1 MDLDET
7 RTLLALAEEGSVS
20 GAAERLGVSRA
31 TVRRRLAAL
40 EERVGVSLARS
51 TEAGVELTAAGEV
64 YARHAA
70 APVRELEAVAQLA
83 ERAGQHPAGIL
94 DVALPVGASRRLGP
108 LFVRR
113 LLTAWPELRL
123 RLRATPD
130 PVKHL
135 DYGADAALT
144 LTLPTAG
151 ELVVQAVGRITTGL
165 YGSADYV
172 ARMGKPRSLSDL
184 AHHTL
189 LHTILDADADV
200 HTLASQDQATWP
212 LRDGGGVSVS
222 PHILST
228 DNEFV
233 QGCVADGMGIAVLPD
248 YTAAGLVP
256 LLPRLVGNANTVWA
270 VTTHAGAHLPRV
282 RAGIE
287 VAAELFKG
295 GLM

>member
-31 TVRRRLAAL
+31 TVRRRLASL

-51 TEAGVELTAAGEV
+51 TEAGVELTAAGEL

-70 APVRELEAVAQLA
+70 APVRELEAIAQLA
-83 ERAGQHPAGIL
+83 ERAGHDPAGIL

-113 LLTAWPELRL
+113 LLTRWPDLRM

-135 DYGADAALT
+135 DHGADAALT

-151 ELVVQAVGRITTGL
+151 ELVVQAIGRITTGL
-165 YGSADYV
+165 YGSPDYV

-184 AHHTL
+184 PQHTL
-189 LHTILDADADV
+189 LHTILDANANM
-200 HTLASQDQATWP
+200 HTLGEQSQVAWP
-212 LRDGGGVSVS
+212 LRDGGDLSVT
-222 PHILST
+222 PRILST
-228 DNEFV
+228 DNEFI

-248 YTAAGLVP
+248 YTSAGLVR

-270 VTTHAGAHLPRV
+270 VTTRAGAQLPRV
-282 RAGIE
+282 RAGLE
-287 VAAELFKG
+287 VAAQLFRD
-295 GLM
+295 GLV

>member
-51 TEAGVELTAAGEV
+51 TEAGAELTAAGEL

-70 APVRELEAVAQLA
+70 APVRELEAIAQLA
-83 ERAGQHPAGIL
+83 EQAGQDPAGVL

-108 LFVRR
+108 LFARG
-113 LLTAWPELRL
+113 LLTKWPELRM
-123 RLRATPD
+123 RMRATPD

-135 DYGADAALT
+135 DHGADAALT
-144 LTLPTAG
+144 LTLPTGG
-151 ELVVQAVGRITTGL
+151 ELVVQAIGRITAGL
-165 YGSADYV
+165 YGSPDYV
-172 ARMGKPRSLSDL
+172 ARMGKPRSLGDL
-184 AHHTL
+184 AQHTL
-189 LHTILDADADV
+189 LHTILDADATP
-200 HTLASQDQATWP
+200 HTLSEQSQVTWP
-212 LRDGGGVSVS
+212 LRDGGDVSVT
-222 PHILST
+222 PRILSN
-228 DNEFV
+228 DNEFI
-233 QGCVADGMGIAVLPD
+233 QGCVADGMGISILPD
-248 YTAAGLVP
+248 YTAEGLVP
-256 LLPRLVGNANTVWA
+256 LLPRLVGNATTVWA

-287 VAAELFKG
+287 VAAQLFADG
-295 GLM
+295 AV